1 MTDLRR
7 ILLLSTSTVHGSG
20 FLEYCRPTITRHF
33 EGSGS
38 VLFVPFASPGGLP
51 HAEYAELVSRALKP
65 TAVEVRS
72 IHAAPDPVR
81 AVQEAEALF
90 IGGGN
95 TFLLLRDLYA
105 HGLLEPIRQR
115 VLGGI
120 PYMGSSAG
128 SNVAGLTIGTTNDM
142 PIVHPPAFEALALV
156 PFNLNPHYLDPD
168 PGSTHM
174 GETRE
179 TRIRE
184 FHVQNEQPVI
194 GLREGAWLEV
204 AEGRMTLG
212 GNRGA
217 RLFRR
222 GAAAEELAA
231 GSDLSA
237 LLEG

>member
-20 FLEYCRPTITRHF
+20 FLEYCRPTIAHHF
-33 EGSGS
+33 RDSVS

-51 HAEYAELVSRALKP
+51 HAEYTELVSRALRP
-65 TAVEVRS
+65 SGLDVHS
-72 IHAAPDPVR
+72 IHTASDPVR
-81 AVQEAEALF
+81 AVHEADALF

-105 HGLLEPIRQR
+105 HQLLEPIRQR
-115 VLGGI
+115 VLEGM

-142 PIVHPPAFEALALV
+142 PIVHAPAFEALALV

-184 FHVQNEQPVI
+184 FHVLNAQPVI
-194 GLREGAWLEV
+194 GVREGAWLEV
-204 AEGRMTLG
+204 TDGRMTLG
-212 GNRGA
+212 GTRGA

-222 GAAAEELAA
+222 GDAAEELPA